1 MVEAAV
7 AADLRAIRG
16 DAMDQKQIGQKVR
29 ARRVLL
35 GLTGTALARK
45 VRLTQAQVS
54 RLENGLQG
62 FRAATL
68 ARIAKVL
75 GVPPIYFFVE
85 NEQPATVEM
94 AQDLKKHG
102 LEPSRGLRKAL
113 ANPAFLRFLEKCAKA
128 FNKDKKKLDR
138 IAAAV
143 KRVV

>member
-62 FRAATL
+62 FRSAVL
-68 ARIAKVL
+68 IRFAKVL
-75 GVPPIYFFVE
+75 KVPPTFFFVTGE
-85 NEQPATVEM
+85 DASAGRVADELD
-94 AQDLKKHG
+94 DLG
-102 LEPSRGLRKAL
+102 LTPSKVLRRAL
-113 ANPAFLRFLEKCAKA
+113 RNKAFLRFMERCAKT
-128 FNKDKKKLDR
+128 
-138 IAAAV
+138 AAARRKNLV
-143 KRVV
+143 KMNRAL